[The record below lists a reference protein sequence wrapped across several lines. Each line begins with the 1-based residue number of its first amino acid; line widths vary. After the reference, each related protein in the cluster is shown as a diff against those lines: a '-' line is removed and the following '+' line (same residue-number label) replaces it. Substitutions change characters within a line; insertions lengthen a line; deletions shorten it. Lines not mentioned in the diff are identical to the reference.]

1 MSWIPGSTG
10 VPYIHHLNFTPPN
23 QVTEVV
29 HPPEHSASML
39 TTHQYLHTSINVEK
53 EIGNCTHQLRPVEG
67 EGPNVP
73 WRWPRRDPLE
83 PGTEIIVDV
92 CWARYRSLERANGR
106 VVAIADGSKI
116 LHGCLG
122 SGSRVRRNG

>member
-1 MSWIPGSTG
+1 M
-10 VPYIHHLNFTPPN
+10 
-23 QVTEVV
+23 
-29 HPPEHSASML
+29 
-39 TTHQYLHTSINVEK
+39 EK

-83 PGTEIIVDV
+83 PGTEIIVGFW
-92 CWARYRSLERANGR
+92 WAKYRSLERANGR
-106 VVAIADGSKI
+106 AVAIANGSKI

-122 SGSRVRRNG
+122 KWEPCEEKWLEARWEKRRC